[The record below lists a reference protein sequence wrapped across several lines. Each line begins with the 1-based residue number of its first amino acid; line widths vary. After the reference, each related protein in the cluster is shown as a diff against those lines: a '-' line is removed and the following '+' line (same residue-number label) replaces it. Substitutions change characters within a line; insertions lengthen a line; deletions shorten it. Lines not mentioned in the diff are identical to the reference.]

1 MKRTGYRPCLSRGD
15 DIQRDPCLSGWAPV
29 GVVNFRGPMA
39 QFDPRRQPMRLA
51 PHALTAVAALSVALL
66 AGRVYQPAKAEEAP
80 PLTAAQ
86 LATIE
91 AQAFAAA
98 GTPAGLTAPEAI
110 PVQIRRGETFEQAVR
125 RTGIAPE
132 EASAVAATLS
142 NAMDVTAMRAGQ
154 RFETAI
160 AKPRGGRGDARL
172 IGLTMRTGPATQL
185 TVSRSFD
192 GALRLR
198 SLEEKVTHETVVLTG
213 KVEGSLSASAQR
225 EGAPA
230 PVRRLAGRLF
240 SHKFDMD
247 RDIKSSDQF
256 TYVFG
261 RSVTENGRT
270 IGTSDMLYASLK
282 GVAFYRFQPAGAKE
296 AQYFDGTGKNTRS
309 AFMRTPLERG
319 FRVSSS
325 FGFRRHPI
333 AGYRR
338 MHQGIDFA
346 AGMGTPI
353 VAPADGV
360 VVEARRWGGY
370 GNWLRIRH
378 PNGLETGYGHL
389 SRYAS
394 GVRAGQRVRQGQIVA
409 YVGSTGASTGPHLH
423 YEIWR
428 NGQRIN
434 PSGVKTQ
441 EGTILA
447 GADLTAFRAE
457 KARIDRIIASGGE
470 RRPQV
475 QTASVASGLRPAQG

>member
-1 MKRTGYRPCLSRGD
+1 
-15 DIQRDPCLSGWAPV
+15 
-29 GVVNFRGPMA
+29 
-39 QFDPRRQPMRLA
+39 MRLA

-66 AGRVYQPAKAEEAP
+66 AGRVYQPARAEEAP
-80 PLTAAQ
+80 ALTPAQ
-86 LATIE
+86 LALIE
-91 AQAFAAA
+91 ARAFAAA

-110 PVQIRRGETFEQAVR
+110 PVQIRRGETFEEAVR

-132 EASAVAATLS
+132 EASAIAATLS
-142 NAMDVTAMRAGQ
+142 NAMDMSEIRAGL

-160 AKPRGGRGDARL
+160 AKPRGGRGDPRL
-172 IGLTMRTGPATQL
+172 IGLTMRTGPASQV
-185 TVSRSFD
+185 TVSRTFD

-198 SLEEKVTHETVVLTG
+198 ALEEKVTHEIVVLKG
-213 KVEGSLSASAQR
+213 KVDGSLSASAQR

-230 PVRRLAGRLF
+230 AVRRKAGQLF

-247 RDIKSSDQF
+247 RDIRASDEF
-256 TYVFG
+256 TYVYG
-261 RSVTENGRT
+261 RTVTENGRT
-270 IGTSDMLYASLK
+270 IGTDGLLYAELK

-296 AQYFDGTGKNTRS
+296 AQYFDATGKNTRS
-309 AFMRTPLERG
+309 AFMRTPLER
-319 FRVSSS
+319 FSRISSS

-346 AGMGTPI
+346 AGTGTPV

-378 PNGLETGYGHL
+378 SNGLETGYGHL

-394 GVRAGQRVRQGQIVA
+394 GMRAGQRVRQGQVVA
-409 YVGSTGASTGPHLH
+409 FVGSTGASTGPHLH

-428 NGQRIN
+428 GGRRIN
-434 PSGVKTQ
+434 PAGVRTT

-447 GADLTAFRAE
+447 GADLAAFRAE
-457 KARIDRIIASGGE
+457 KARIDRIIAAGGE
-470 RRPQV
+470 RRPEV
-475 QTASVASGLRPAQG
+475 QRASLGGGLRPAQG

>member
-1 MKRTGYRPCLSRGD
+1 
-15 DIQRDPCLSGWAPV
+15 
-29 GVVNFRGPMA
+29 MA
-39 QFDPRRQPMRLA
+39 QFDPRRQPMRIA
-51 PHALTAVAALSVALL
+51 PHALTAVAAISVALL

-80 PLTAAQ
+80 ALTAVQIAA
-86 LATIE
+86 LE
-91 AQAFAAA
+91 AQAFAAGGA
-98 GTPAGLTAPEAI
+98 PAGMTVPEAV

-125 RTGIAPE
+125 RTGIAAE

-154 RFETAI
+154 KFETAI
-160 AKPRGGRGDARL
+160 SKPRGGRGDARL
-172 IGLTMRTGPATQL
+172 IGLTMRTGPASQV

-198 SLEEKVTHETVVLTG
+198 ALEEKVTHETVVLTG
-213 KVEGSLSASAQR
+213 KVEGSLSRTARR

-230 PVRRLAGRLF
+230 GIARTAGRLF

-247 RDIKSSDQF
+247 RDIKSDDEF
-256 TYVFG
+256 TYVFD
-261 RSVTENGRT
+261 RTVTETGRT
-270 IGTSDMLYASLK
+270 IGSGELMYAQLK
-282 GVAFYRFQPAGAKE
+282 GVTFYRFKPAGARE
-296 AQYFDGTGKNTRS
+296 AQYFDATGKNTRS

-319 FRVSSS
+319 FRISSS

-333 AGYRR
+333 AGFRK

-346 AGMGTPI
+346 AGMGTPV

-389 SRYAS
+389 SRYGS
-394 GVRAGQRVRQGQIVA
+394 GIRAGQRVRQGQVVA

-428 NGQRIN
+428 GGQRIN
-434 PSGVKTQ
+434 PAGVRTQ

-457 KARIDRIIASGGE
+457 KARIDRIIAAGGE
-470 RRPQV
+470 KRTQQPTL
-475 QTASVASGLRPAQG
+475 TAGLRPAA